1 MCSCHVAQFILFYI
15 PELHFLLNFAVL
27 IFFFLQIGSEGSVL
41 NSSRVIFP
49 FIVEKMEA
57 SLNLCL
63 SPLGSEGGD
72 GCPFPAVV
80 MPSLDCRTAYKT
92 HFHFNIAKVGAKNG
106 LFFLTVYSAVFCFW
120 RPGSGARCCAVS
132 FSVCW
137 CLLLPSHVTHSKHIS
152 LVQEGNFLFP
162 L

>member
-80 MPSLDCRTAYKT
+80 VPSLD
-92 HFHFNIAKVGAKNG
+92 
-106 LFFLTVYSAVFCFW
+106 L
-120 RPGSGARCCAVS
+120 
-132 FSVCW
+132 
-137 CLLLPSHVTHSKHIS
+137 
-152 LVQEGNFLFP
+152 
-162 L
+162 